1 MSTLVIVESPTKAR
15 TIRNYLPRDYRVE
28 ASMGHVRDLPQSATE
43 IPANVKGEKWA
54 QLGVNVD
61 ADFEPLYVVPKD
73 KKKVV
78 TQLKDALKEADE
90 LILATDEDR
99 EGESISW
106 HLHQL
111 LKPKVPTKRM
121 VFHEIT
127 SDAIKKALK
136 NCRNIDEQLVRAQ
149 ETRRILDRLVG
160 YTLSPLLWKKIAWGL
175 SAGRVQSVA
184 VRLLVNRE
192 RQRRA
197 FRQGS
202 YWDLKATLT
211 PPDSPKGQSFISQLV
226 ALGGTRLANGG
237 DFDPAT
243 GKIPPERNLVLLNQE
258 QAEALKERL
267 TGKTW
272 NVTDIEERPVTR
284 KPAAPF
290 TTSTLQQESNR
301 KLRLSARDTMRIAQN
316 LYEQGYIT
324 YMRTDSVHLSDQA
337 IAAARDCVEKLYGKD
352 YLSPQRRQYTTKSKG
367 AQEAH
372 EAIRPAGNTFRTPQE
387 TGLSGREFQLYDLI
401 WKRTVA
407 TQMADSRQT
416 QINVQL
422 QVEDA
427 GFRSSGKRIDF
438 PGFLR
443 AYVEGSDD
451 PEAALEDQEIILPN
465 LKVGDSPNCTDLE
478 AVGHETQPPARYT
491 EATLVKTLESEGIG
505 RPSTY
510 ASIIGTI
517 IDKGYAQLVSNA
529 LIPTF
534 TAFAVTELLAKHFPE
549 VVDLSFTSK
558 MEQTLDDIATGE
570 AAWLPYLKEFYLGD
584 KGLETLVK
592 EQENQI
598 DANVA
603 RTVELENLDAKVRIG
618 KYGAYLEK
626 ENGDDIVTVSIPKDL
641 TPADLDP
648 QKVETLLRQKT
659 VGPDQ
664 LGIHPETGEPIYI
677 KIGPYGPYVQLGDKT
692 DENPKPKQASLPKG
706 ITPENV
712 TLEQAVGLLS
722 LPRTLGVHPE
732 TGAGIQAN
740 LGRFGPYVVHNQSG
754 EKDYRSLKAG
764 DDILTISL
772 ERALELL
779 SEPKKGRSTTNSKS
793 KAALR
798 ELGSHPEDNEPV
810 NIYNGPYGPYIKHG
824 KTNARI
830 PEGVSVDDVT
840 LASAL
845 EWLASKASTAKSTR
859 KTTSKPRSSNS
870 KSTTK
875 SSTTTTKKND
885 KKG

>member
-15 TIRNYLPRDYRVE
+15 TIRNYLPSGYRVE
-28 ASMGHVRDLPQSATE
+28 ASMGHVRDLPQSATD
-43 IPANVKGEKWA
+43 IPAAVKGEKWA

-61 ADFEPLYVVPKD
+61 ADFEPLYIIPKD
-73 KKKVV
+73 KKKIVA
-78 TQLKDALKEADE
+78 QIKEALKGATE

-106 HLHQL
+106 HLYQL
-111 LKPKVPTKRM
+111 LKPKIPTKRM

-127 SDAIKKALK
+127 QEAIKKALQ
-136 NCRNIDEQLVRAQ
+136 NCRNIDEQVVRAQ

-184 VRLLVNRE
+184 VRLLVNKE

-197 FRQGS
+197 FHQGS
-202 YWDLKATLT
+202 YWDLKADLVHEKDPFNSQMMTLAG
-211 PPDSPKGQSFISQLV
+211 K
-226 ALGGTRLANGG
+226 RLANGG

-243 GKIPPERNLVLLNQE
+243 GQISPDRLSQVVLLNE
-258 QAEALKERL
+258 DQAIALVERL
-267 TGKTW
+267 TGKPW
-272 NVTDIEERPVTR
+272 KVTDIEERPVTR
-284 KPAAPF
+284 KPAPPF

-301 KLRLSARDTMRIAQN
+301 KLRLGARDTMRIAQK

-337 IAAARDCVEKLYGKD
+337 ISAARDCVEKLYGKQ
-352 YLSPQRRQYTTKSKG
+352 YLSPQVRQYTTKSKG

-387 TGLSGREFQLYDLI
+387 TGLGGRELAVYDLI

-407 TQMADSRQT
+407 CQMADSRQT
-416 QINVQL
+416 QVTVQL
-422 QVEDA
+422 LVEDA

-438 PGFLR
+438 PGYLR

-451 PEAALEDQEIILPN
+451 PEAALEDQEVILPN
-465 LKVGDSPNCTDLE
+465 LKVGDSPSCKNIE
-478 AVGHETQPPARYT
+478 AAGHETQPPARYT

-517 IDKGYAQLVSNA
+517 IDKGYAQLTNNA

-534 TAFAVTELLAKHFPE
+534 TAFAVTDLLEKHFPDI
-549 VVDLSFTSK
+549 VDPGFTSK
-558 MEQTLDDIATGE
+558 MEQTLDDISTGE
-570 AAWLPYLKEFYLGD
+570 AKWLPYLKEFYLGE

-598 DANVA
+598 DATKA

-618 KYGAYLEK
+618 KYGPYIEV
-626 ENGDDIVTVSIPKDL
+626 ENGDGVVTASIPKDL

-648 QKVETLLRQKT
+648 KKVQTLLKQKIEGPET
-659 VGPDQ
+659 VGR
-664 LGIHPETGEPIYI
+664 HPETGEPIYV
-677 KIGPYGPYVQLGDKT
+677 KIGTYGPYVQMGDKS

-706 ITPENV
+706 VTLENV
-712 TLEQAVGLLS
+712 TLEMAVGLLA
-722 LPRTLGVHPE
+722 LPRTLGVHPA
-732 TGAGIQAN
+732 TSGKIQAS
-740 LGRFGPYVVHNQSG
+740 LGRFGPYVVHDQG
-754 EKDYRSLKAG
+754 KEGKDYRSLKAA
-764 DDILTISL
+764 DNVLTISL

-779 SEPKKGRSTTNSKS
+779 SEPKKGRSSANSKS

-798 ELGSHPEDNEPV
+798 ELGPHPEDGEPI
-810 NIYNGPYGPYIKHG
+810 NIYDGPYGPYIKHV
-824 KTNARI
+824 KTNVSI
-830 PEGVSVDDVT
+830 PEGQKMEDLT
-840 LASAL
+840 LSTAL
-845 EWLASKASTAKSTR
+845 ELLASKATTAKSTR
-859 KTTSKPRSSNS
+859 KTTGKSTSSTA

-875 SSTTTTKKND
+875 SSTTAANKKTTKKS
-885 KKG
+885 

>member
-28 ASMGHVRDLPQSATE
+28 ASMGHVRDLPQSASE
-43 IPANVKGEKWA
+43 IPATVKGEKWA
-54 QLGVNVD
+54 QLGVNTD

-78 TQLKDALKEADE
+78 TQLKEALKDADE

-136 NCRNIDEQLVRAQ
+136 NCRHIDEQLVRAQ

-184 VRLLVNRE
+184 VRLLVKRE

-197 FRQGS
+197 FHQGT
-202 YWDLKATLT
+202 YWDLKANLI
-211 PPDSPKGQSFISQLV
+211 PPGEAQGASSSLVFTAQLIT
-226 ALGGTRLANGG
+226 LGGTRLANGS

-243 GKIPPERNLVLLNQE
+243 GKIAADRHVILLQE
-258 QAEALKERL
+258 AEALALKERL
-267 TGKTW
+267 TGKSW
-272 NVTDIEERPVTR
+272 QVTDIEERPVTR
-284 KPAAPF
+284 KPAPPF

-324 YMRTDSVHLSDQA
+324 YMRTDSVHLSEQA
-337 IAAARDCVEKLYGKD
+337 ITAARSCVEELYGKQ
-352 YLSPQRRQYTTKSKG
+352 YLSPQPRQYTTKSKG

-372 EAIRPAGNTFRTPQE
+372 EAIRPAGNSFRTPQE
-387 TGLSGREFQLYDLI
+387 TGLSGRELQVYDLI

-407 TQMADSRQT
+407 SQMADSRQT
-416 QINVQL
+416 QIIVQL

-465 LKVGDSPNCTDLE
+465 LKVGDNPICQDIE
-478 AVGHETQPPARYT
+478 ANDHETQPPARYT

-517 IDKGYAQLVSNA
+517 IDKGYAQLIGNA

-534 TAFAVTELLAKHFPE
+534 TAFAVTDLLEKHFPDI
-549 VVDLSFTSK
+549 VDPSFTSK

-570 AAWLPYLKEFYLGD
+570 ADWLPYLKQFYLGD

-592 EQENQI
+592 EQESKI
-598 DANVA
+598 DVNVA
-603 RTVELENLDAKVRIG
+603 RTVELENLAAKVRIG
-618 KYGAYLEK
+618 KFGPYIEV
-626 ENGDDIVTVSIPKDL
+626 ENGDTVVTASIPNDL

-648 QKVETLLRQKT
+648 KQVETLLRQKT
-659 VGPDQ
+659 NGPDQ
-664 LGIHPETGEPIYI
+664 LGRHPDTGEPIYVL
-677 KIGPYGPYVQLGDKT
+677 IGPYGPYVQLGDKSE
-692 DENPKPKQASLPKG
+692 ENPKPKQASLPKG
-706 ITPENV
+706 VTPENV
-712 TLEQAVGLLS
+712 TLDKAVGLLA
-722 LPRTLGVHPE
+722 LPRLLGVHPE
-732 TGAGIQAN
+732 TGGKIQAN
-740 LGRFGPYVVHNQSG
+740 LGKYGPYIVHDQG
-754 EKDYRSLKAG
+754 KEGKDYRSLKAG

-779 SEPKKGRSTTNSKS
+779 AEPKKGRANSSKS

-798 ELGSHPEDNEPV
+798 ELGAHPDDGEPV
-810 NIYNGPYGPYIKHG
+810 NIYNGPYGPYIKHV
-824 KTNARI
+824 KTNVSI
-830 PEGVSVDDVT
+830 PEGESVENVT
-840 LASAL
+840 LSQAL
-845 EWLASKASTAKSTR
+845 ELLATKTQNSKTTR
-859 KTTSKPRSSNS
+859 KTSKSKSSGT

-875 SSTTTTKKND
+875 SSAEAAKK
-885 KKG
+885 K